1 LDLNHLRALL
11 LQVSSG
17 AVPVE
22 DALSELRH
30 LPYRDLG
37 MARVDHHRAL
47 RQGVPE
53 VIFGERKT
61 PEQIVA
67 IAREMQRAK
76 SNVMVTRVDDAKGV
90 ALAALMPELA
100 LHAPSRIASLEA
112 TKPTPRE
119 GKVCVVTAG
128 TADIPV
134 AEECAETLRLI
145 GITAERIYD
154 CGVAGLHRLLDQRET
169 LSTARVVIAIAG
181 MEGALPSVMG
191 GLVAAPIIAVPTSV
205 GYGAHFGGI
214 TPLLTMLTTCA
225 SGVTVVNIDNG
236 FGAAMAA
243 HRILGHGG

>member
-1 LDLNHLRALL
+1 M
-11 LQVSSG
+11 
-17 AVPVE
+17 PVD
-22 DALSELRH
+22 DALNELRD
-30 LPYRDLG
+30 LPYKNLG

-61 PEQIVA
+61 SAQIVA
-67 IAREMQRAK
+67 IAQEMRRAR
-76 SNVMVTRVDDAKGV
+76 SNVMVTRVDEGKAIE
-90 ALAALMPELA
+90 LAQLMPELR
-100 LHAPSRIASLEA
+100 LHAPSRIASIEDTA
-112 TKPTPRE
+112 PKKHE
-119 GKVCVVTAG
+119 GKVSVVTAG

-145 GITAERIYD
+145 GIEAERIYD
-154 CGVAGLHRLLDQRET
+154 CGVAGLHRLLDQRDN
-169 LSTARVVIAIAG
+169 LASARVVIAIAG

-191 GLVAAPIIAVPTSV
+191 GLVASPIIAVPTSV

-225 SGVTVVNIDNG
+225 AGVTVVNIDNG

-243 HRILGHGG
+243 HRILAHVG